1 MGNRKMSTLCL
12 FCEKSLS
19 FPLRL
24 LGWRF
29 CSRSHEREYVKR
41 MNDQA
46 VKGLHEIA
54 CHIRDWAHRPSL
66 GSREDLI
73 AAAMIARITTQ
84 QRDEESGIHQG
95 GADSRTAAS
104 AVSLRSLSKQEI
116 LPALENQRSSTSG
129 LAKWFVRSMDWD
141 QAQG

>member
-1 MGNRKMSTLCL
+1 MGTRKISMLCL

-19 FPLRL
+19 IPLRL

-41 MNDQA
+41 MDNQA

-84 QRDEESGIHQG
+84 QRDEAPGIHQG
-95 GADSRTAAS
+95 GGAATS
-104 AVSLRSLSKQEI
+104 AVSLRSLSKPEI
-116 LPALENQRSSTSG
+116 LSAPENHRSSTSG